1 MPGRG
6 IPVASSV
13 KTGAFCTIPR
23 LHHPPPYPV
32 TELLPL
38 WVAGCHREARL
49 VCLSARVGTAPDHSP
64 FQSDTKGDTKAGD
77 TEKQQATIS
86 VSD

>member
-32 TELLPL
+32 TELLKSGMTDGLNRGP
-38 WVAGCHREARL
+38 VVESGYF
-49 VCLSARVGTAPDHSP
+49 SAADLGDMSPKRAQWPRRRGVTKFDQRVGRGAL
-64 FQSDTKGDTKAGD
+64 
-77 TEKQQATIS
+77 
-86 VSD
+86 